1 VVRAWQAFF
10 FDFDG
15 VLADSVEVKTKA
27 FARLFEPFGPEVTA
41 RVVDHHRRH
50 SGVTRVDKFRHYYRE
65 FLHQPLSEEELA
77 ELCRRF
83 ARLVVNEVVAAP
95 EIPGAEA
102 FLRVCVEQLPLFVV
116 SAAPEAELQEIVRS
130 REWSGYFREVRGAPR
145 SKQENLAS
153 LLREYA
159 LSPERCL
166 FFGDAEADYR
176 AAQACGVAFIGI
188 VPGPEAPLLQVA
200 PEIQW
205 RRDLTDMA
213 GLVSGES

>member
-1 VVRAWQAFF
+1 MRAWQAFF

-41 RVVDHHRRH
+41 RVMDHHRRH

-65 FLHQPLSEEELA
+65 FLHQPLSEEELE

-83 ARLVVNEVVAAP
+83 ARLVVHEVVSAP

-102 FLRVCVEQLPLFVV
+102 FLRVCVDRLPLFVV
-116 SAAPEAELQEIVRS
+116 SAAPEAELQEIVKS

-159 LSPERCL
+159 LPPETL
-166 FFGDAEADYR
+166 FVFWGR
-176 AAQACGVAFIGI
+176 
-188 VPGPEAPLLQVA
+188 
-200 PEIQW
+200 
-205 RRDLTDMA
+205 
-213 GLVSGES
+213 